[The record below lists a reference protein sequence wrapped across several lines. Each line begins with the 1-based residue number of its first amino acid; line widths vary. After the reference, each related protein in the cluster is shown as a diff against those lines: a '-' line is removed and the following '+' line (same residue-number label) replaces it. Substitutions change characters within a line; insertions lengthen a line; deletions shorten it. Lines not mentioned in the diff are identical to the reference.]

1 MGRRG
6 MDGLL
11 VWSLDGVGGG
21 GEDVGEWLGG
31 GGGCVERGSFCREGL
46 EIRSVQA
53 RCEIICIF

>member
-1 MGRRG
+1 

-31 GGGCVERGSFCREGL
+31 GGGGV
-46 EIRSVQA
+46 V
-53 RCEIICIF
+53 

>member
-1 MGRRG
+1 

>member
-1 MGRRG
+1 

-31 GGGCVERGSFCREGL
+31 EKVGALSGRCGGSSCHG
-46 EIRSVQA
+46 
-53 RCEIICIF
+53 